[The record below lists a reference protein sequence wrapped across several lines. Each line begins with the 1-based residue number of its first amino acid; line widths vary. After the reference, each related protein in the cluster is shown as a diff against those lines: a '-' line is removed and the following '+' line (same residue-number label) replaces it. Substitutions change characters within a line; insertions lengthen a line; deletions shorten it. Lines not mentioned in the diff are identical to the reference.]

1 VPARRPEGVIPS
13 RSSSFA
19 CVAVKGILVVGKA
32 ALFAESRQ
40 NGDLGRSGN
49 GSGILPKRNRA
60 DDSGCP
66 KFAEEGN
73 VVSMRDQAH
82 APEAGTRDRRQHS
95 GDASFARSFDPCVS
109 ILTMLS
115 VQNTGRWGV
124 QLGIAV
130 GQTCASRR
138 NRHRD
143 WGERALRGSPRI
155 TAPARE
161 RAWCERKGRRSRP
174 PSLRGSRARVRS
186 PHVETQLQKSVGDVR
201 SRISSAYALQKE
213 RQGGVNGDLARGASW
228 RVKPSLAH
236 RAKRRFASR
245 PHR

>member
-1 VPARRPEGVIPS
+1 MSEGRRGGE
-13 RSSSFA
+13 
-19 CVAVKGILVVGKA
+19 
-32 ALFAESRQ
+32 
-40 NGDLGRSGN
+40 
-49 GSGILPKRNRA
+49 
-60 DDSGCP
+60 
-66 KFAEEGN
+66 
-73 VVSMRDQAH
+73 
-82 APEAGTRDRRQHS
+82 RRQPTSTTRRHPAKGRDNRHQGS

-109 ILTMLS
+109 ILTMLP

-138 NRHRD
+138 NRHRG
-143 WGERALRGSPRI
+143 WVNGRCAARRASPLPRG
-155 TAPARE
+155 
-161 RAWCERKGRRSRP
+161 RAWCVRKGRRSRP

-201 SRISSAYALQKE
+201 SRISSTHALQKE
-213 RQGGVNGDLARGASW
+213 RQGGVNGDLARGASR
-228 RVKPSLAH
+228 RVTPSLAR